1 MDKDLLKIGFIFI
14 AVVSGLIVFS
24 KFSKSSWP
32 APQQFVACNRIPD
45 FSSYPVSQV
54 YPGKIRS
61 VDLESNTM
69 AKEMSAQILASTG
82 SAVNFGGNYYLVSG
96 NMCGQS
102 CDRHAIIDVKTGQI
116 LLYGLDTT
124 GGVEIR
130 RDSHLIKTNPTG
142 RDPTR
147 YYDFKDNKLL
157 YLCEEPK

>member
-1 MDKDLLKIGFIFI
+1 MDKNLLKIGLIFI
-14 AVVSGLIVFS
+14 LVLSGLLLFT

-32 APQQFVACNRIPD
+32 APQQAVICNRTPD

-54 YPGKIRS
+54 YPGRIRS

-69 AKEMSAQILASTG
+69 AKEMTAQILAATG
-82 SAVNFGGNYYLVSG
+82 SAVNFGGDYFLVSG
-96 NMCGQS
+96 NVCGLN
-102 CDRHAIIDVKTGQI
+102 CERHAILDIKTGKI
-116 LLYGLDTT
+116 LFYGLDTT

-147 YYDFKDNKLL
+147 YYDFKDNKLI
-157 YLCEEPK
+157 YLCEVVK